1 MVDYLLNIGGRDEQQ
16 DSCEYFNNR
25 HSTLLVLGD
34 GMGGHRGGQ
43 AASETLIAESKYA
56 YVRQK
61 GTIKNPKEFFQS
73 IIDGTVMGLKQYIKE
88 NPDSDPHTTCV
99 LALIQNNKLYVGH
112 IGDSRMYLFV
122 DKKFQIRS
130 RDHSVVQMLLNEGEI
145 TEDEM
150 ATHPDQNKL
159 LKSVSARKD
168 SKITF
173 KEYNLPADKTN
184 AVLLCSDGFWEQ
196 LSTDE
201 MQGQLFKK
209 KDIKKAL
216 ETMVE
221 GARRRGGEDGDN
233 ISVVAYVKKGSKLAL
248 LFDNQYILKL
258 TKVLMAIIDVLLI
271 VALAIYIF
279 QSDDKKPTPDLNAR
293 KIQELTQES
302 PFQHKKSETTPHV
315 HQLSVAHKDKPSID
329 INDTN
334 NTNSNNTTSPVI
346 RDEFKKP
353 DIDHNSSSINSN
365 QKIAVVT
372 TEDNKTVNE
381 DVKHEVDSD
390 ENTLIKHN
398 HLPHTTII
406 QQTQIPEEAITNNE
420 KNGSE

>member
-25 HSTLLVLGD
+25 YSTLLVLGD

-43 AASETLIAESKYA
+43 AASETLIAEAKYA
-56 YVRQK
+56 YKQEK
-61 GTIKNPKEFFQS
+61 GTIKHPQEFFQS
-73 IIDGTVMGLKQYIKE
+73 IIDGTVMGLKQYIQE
-88 NPDSDPHTTCV
+88 NPNSDPHTTCV

-173 KEYNLPADKTN
+173 KEYDLPADKTN

-196 LSTDE
+196 ISTDE

-233 ISVVAYVKKGSKLAL
+233 ISVVAYVKKGFKLAL
-248 LFDNQYILKL
+248 LN
-258 TKVLMAIIDVLLI
+258 KVLIAIIAVLLI
-271 VALAIYIF
+271 VALAIYAF
-279 QSDDKKPTPDLNAR
+279 KSDDKKSTAEPNAT
-293 KIQELTQES
+293 KTQKLTQEI
-302 PFQHKKSETTPHV
+302 TP
-315 HQLSVAHKDKPSID
+315 
-329 INDTN
+329 DTN
-334 NTNSNNTTSPVI
+334 NSNSNNTTPPVI
-346 RDEFKKP
+346 PDGFKKS
-353 DIDHNSSSINSN
+353 DINHNSSSVNTG
-365 QKIAVVT
+365 QK
-372 TEDNKTVNE
+372 
-381 DVKHEVDSD
+381 
-390 ENTLIKHN
+390 
-398 HLPHTTII
+398 
-406 QQTQIPEEAITNNE
+406 QQ
-420 KNGSE
+420 

>member
-1 MVDYLLNIGGRDEQQ
+1 MVDFVLNIGGRDEQQ

-25 HSTLLVLGD
+25 YSTLLVLGD

-43 AASETLIAESKYA
+43 TASETLITEAEYA
-56 YVRQK
+56 YTQHK
-61 GTIKNPKEFFQS
+61 GIIRNPKDFFQS
-73 IIDGTVMGLKQYIKE
+73 IIDGTIKGLKQYIDD

-159 LKSVSARKD
+159 LKSISARKD
-168 SKITF
+168 VKITF
-173 KEYNLPADKTN
+173 KEYDLPADKTN

-196 LSTDE
+196 ISTDE
-201 MQGQLFKK
+201 MKDQLFKK
-209 KDIKKAL
+209 KDITQAL
-216 ETMVE
+216 EIMVE
-221 GARRRGGEDGDN
+221 GAKRRGGEDGDN

-248 LFDNQYILKL
+248 LSDNQYILKL
-258 TKVLMAIIDVLLI
+258 TKILMAIIAVLLI
-271 VALAIYIF
+271 VVLTIYAF
-279 QSDDKKPTPDLNAR
+279 KSDDKKPTPEPNA
-293 KIQELTQES
+293 
-302 PFQHKKSETTPHV
+302 TTPHV
-315 HQLSVAHKDKPSID
+315 NQLSTLHNDKAKEKVD

-334 NTNSNNTTSPVI
+334 DTHSDNTTSPVI
-346 RDEFKKP
+346 RDEFKKT
-353 DIDHNSSSINSN
+353 DIDHNSSSVNAK
-365 QKIAVVT
+365 QKTAVIT
-372 TEDNKTVNE
+372 TEDNETVNKN
-381 DVKHEVDSD
+381 VKHEVDSD
-390 ENTLIKHN
+390 ETTLINHN

-406 QQTQIPEEAITNNE
+406 QQTPIPKEAITNNE